1 MKRTI
6 KLNKAD
12 KVVISKYTPSFF
24 TTGFSYLK
32 TDILFVYSPSEDT
45 YYYLNG
51 KKNPQWDK
59 TTYRSLGKFN
69 SIWDKYS
76 FINNDLTLYD
86 ILMYLNILP
95 SDTTVISDKV
105 WLLLEQDYKYID
117 NITNNYMRLIYDT
130 ELDKFISNGLEQLQ
144 DEDLQTLNTMLTSK
158 DDSVVGMGMKLLSS
172 YDVSSTPC
180 AIAIMIK
187 QNWNSLRY
195 ISVKTSVGFQQ
206 VLTSLNL
213 SDHILD
219 RENMLH
225 IINRA
230 FSTCGTDESKEK
242 ARNAVINMVFEDGKK
257 FLTDKC
263 EELKDFDLN
272 FELKVY

>member
-51 KKNPQWDK
+51 KKDPRWDK

-69 SIWDKYS
+69 SIWNNYS
-76 FINNDLTLYD
+76 FINNDHSLYD

-105 WLLLEQDYKYID
+105 WLLTEQDYKYID

-172 YDVSSTPC
+172 YDISSAPC

-195 ISVKTSVGFQQ
+195 RSVKTSVGFQQ

-242 ARNAVINMVFEDGKK
+242 ARNAVVNMVFEDGKK

-272 FELKVY
+272 FDLKVY